1 MEAAGLADVV
11 WLLVGLAVIAAAC
24 TFSWSIVARRKKR
37 RARGFFVL
45 GFICGVTAGVMLKRR
60 RRTFQGLRPVLRW
73 LGVRRRIAGIY
84 SGAEYFPARA
94 LTTMT
99 FWRRA

>member
-24 TFSWSIVARRKKR
+24 TFSWSIVARKKR

-60 RRTFQGLRPVLRW
+60 RRAFQGLGPVLRW
-73 LGVRRRIAGIY
+73 LGVRRWIAEIY
-84 SGAEYFPARA
+84 SGAEYFTARA